1 MASSVMQEKARERDH
16 RHTAQSGTA
25 SGLLKTLWMRNES
38 PGNLGNVM
46 ITFQLASF
54 YLWFNSV
61 SELCQLPGL

>member
-38 PGNLGNVM
+38 LRKSRNRHNIKVSL
-46 ITFQLASF
+46 IL
-54 YLWFNSV
+54 SV
-61 SELCQLPGL
+61 V